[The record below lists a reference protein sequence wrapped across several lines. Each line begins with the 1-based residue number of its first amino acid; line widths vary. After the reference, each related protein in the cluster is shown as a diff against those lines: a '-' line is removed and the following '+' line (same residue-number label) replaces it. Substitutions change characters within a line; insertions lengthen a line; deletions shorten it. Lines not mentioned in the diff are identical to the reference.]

1 MKSVTSIL
9 SALALSVFSLTTAF
23 ASGGHAEVVDTSL
36 TYNSGILVL
45 AFAGFLALVVVVQT
59 IPAVI
64 SLYGMI
70 KKTAEESS
78 RQQQAAARANA
89 NN

>member
-1 MKSVTSIL
+1 MKTIL
-9 SALALSVFSLTTAF
+9 NTVALIFASLTSAF
-23 ASGGHAEVVDTSL
+23 ASGSAAHVDTSL

-59 IPAVI
+59 IPAII

-70 KKTAEESS
+70 KKTAEATKNKEAVVTSYHK
-78 RQQQAAARANA
+78 N
-89 NN
+89 

>member
-1 MKSVTSIL
+1 MKTLINTVAVL
-9 SALALSVFSLTTAF
+9 FASLTTAI
-23 ASGGHAEVVDTSL
+23 ASSDHAAAAHIDTSL

-70 KKTAEESS
+70 KGAAEAAKRKEVTSS
-78 RQQQAAARANA
+78 VANK
-89 NN
+89 

>member
-1 MKSVTSIL
+1 MKTTATIINTVSL
-9 SALALSVFSLTTAF
+9 LFASLTTAL
-23 ASGGHAEVVDTSL
+23 ASAGHGDAVDTSL

-59 IPAVI
+59 IPALI

-70 KKTAEESS
+70 KGAAEAVKNKEASS
-78 RQQQAAARANA
+78 TSSNR
-89 NN
+89 

>member
-1 MKSVTSIL
+1 MKRITALNTLFVLLASL
-9 SALALSVFSLTTAF
+9 STAF
-23 ASGGHAEVVDTSL
+23 ASAAASDVDTSL

-59 IPAVI
+59 VPAII

-70 KKTAEESS
+70 KGAAEAAKEKTA
-78 RQQQAAARANA
+78 RATVQGK
-89 NN
+89 

>member
-1 MKSVTSIL
+1 MKTIL
-9 SALALSVFSLTTAF
+9 NTVALIFASLTSAF
-23 ASGGHAEVVDTSL
+23 ASGSAAHVDTSL

-59 IPAVI
+59 IPAII

-70 KKTAEESS
+70 KKAAEATKNKEAVVTSYHK
-78 RQQQAAARANA
+78 N
-89 NN
+89 

>member
-1 MKSVTSIL
+1 MKTIINTI
-9 SALALSVFSLTTAF
+9 ALLLASLTTVF
-23 ASGGHAEVVDTSL
+23 ASSEHAAAHIDTSL

-70 KKTAEESS
+70 KGAAEAAKNKEVTSS
-78 RQQQAAARANA
+78 VANK
-89 NN
+89 

>member
-1 MKSVTSIL
+1 MKPTATIINTVTVL
-9 SALALSVFSLTTAF
+9 LASLTTSI
-23 ASGGHAEVVDTSL
+23 ASEHAAAHVDTSL

-59 IPAVI
+59 IPAII

-70 KKTAEESS
+70 KGAAEAAKSKEVISS
-78 RQQQAAARANA
+78 THK
-89 NN
+89 

>member
-1 MKSVTSIL
+1 MKTTSTII
-9 SALALSVFSLTTAF
+9 SSLALTVAATTAAI
-23 ASGGHAEVVDTSL
+23 ASAAPTEVDTSV

-64 SLYGMI
+64 TLYGMI
-70 KKTAEESS
+70 KGAMEAGKEREATST
-78 RQQQAAARANA
+78 A
-89 NN
+89 NNK

>member
-1 MKSVTSIL
+1 MKPTATIINTVTL
-9 SALALSVFSLTTAF
+9 LLASLTTAL
-23 ASGGHAEVVDTSL
+23 ASSGHGDVVDTSL

-59 IPAVI
+59 IPAII

-70 KKTAEESS
+70 KGAAEAVKNKEAVSTSS
-78 RQQQAAARANA
+78 NK
-89 NN
+89 

>member
-1 MKSVTSIL
+1 MKSAKSIL
-9 SALALSVFSLTTAF
+9 TALALSAFSLSTAF
-23 ASGGHAEVVDTSL
+23 ASGGQGEVVDTSL

-64 SLYGMI
+64 SLYTMI
-70 KKTAEESS
+70 KKTAEES
-78 RQQQAAARANA
+78 RQQQTVRANA
-89 NN
+89 RD

>member
-1 MKSVTSIL
+1 MKAITTTIISAVTL
-9 SALALSVFSLTTAF
+9 LLAGLTSAI
-23 ASGGHAEVVDTSL
+23 ASSGSAERIDTSL

-59 IPAVI
+59 IPALI

-70 KKTAEESS
+70 KGAAEAANSKEARSTAS
-78 RQQQAAARANA
+78 NK
-89 NN
+89 

>member
-1 MKSVTSIL
+1 MKTIL
-9 SALALSVFSLTTAF
+9 NTVALLFASLTSAF
-23 ASGGHAEVVDTSL
+23 ASGSAAYVDTSL

-59 IPAVI
+59 IPAII

-70 KKTAEESS
+70 KKTAEATKNKEAVVTSYHK
-78 RQQQAAARANA
+78 N
-89 NN
+89 

>member
-1 MKSVTSIL
+1 MKPTATIINTVTVL
-9 SALALSVFSLTTAF
+9 LASLTSAI
-23 ASGGHAEVVDTSL
+23 ASEHAAATVDTSL

-59 IPAVI
+59 IPAFI

-70 KKTAEESS
+70 KGAAE
-78 RQQQAAARANA
+78 AAKNKEVTSTTHK
-89 NN
+89 

>member
-1 MKSVTSIL
+1 MKLIKSTIASVAL
-9 SALALSVFSLTTAF
+9 SAAGITSAF
-23 ASGGHAEVVDTSL
+23 ASAAPGTIDTSL

-70 KKTAEESS
+70 KKAAEQS
-78 RQQQAAARANA
+78 RQEAAEVTARK
-89 NN
+89 

>member
-1 MKSVTSIL
+1 MKPTTTIINTVTL
-9 SALALSVFSLTTAF
+9 LFASLTTAL
-23 ASGGHAEVVDTSL
+23 ASAGHGDVVDTSL

-59 IPAVI
+59 IPALI

-70 KKTAEESS
+70 KGAAEAVKNKEASS
-78 RQQQAAARANA
+78 TSSNR
-89 NN
+89 

>member
-1 MKSVTSIL
+1 MKPTATIINTVSVL
-9 SALALSVFSLTTAF
+9 LASLTSAI
-23 ASGGHAEVVDTSL
+23 ASEHAAATVDTSL

-59 IPAVI
+59 IPALI

-70 KKTAEESS
+70 KGAAE
-78 RQQQAAARANA
+78 AAKNKEVTSTTHK
-89 NN
+89 

>member
-1 MKSVTSIL
+1 MKSVRTILTS
-9 SALALSVFSLTTAF
+9 LALSVMGMSRAF
-23 ASGGHAEVVDTSL
+23 ASADHANQVDTSL

-64 SLYGMI
+64 SLYNMI
-70 KKTAEESS
+70 KKTAEESK
-78 RQQQAAARANA
+78 QQQAVRANERD
-89 NN
+89 

>member
-1 MKSVTSIL
+1 MKTIL
-9 SALALSVFSLTTAF
+9 NTVALIFASLTSAF
-23 ASGGHAEVVDTSL
+23 ASGSAAHVDTSL

-70 KKTAEESS
+70 KSAAEAAKSKQVTSS
-78 RQQQAAARANA
+78 VLNK
-89 NN
+89 

>member
-1 MKSVTSIL
+1 MKIVRTVL
-9 SALALSVFSLTTAF
+9 TTLALSVISLTGAF
-23 ASGGHAEVVDTSL
+23 ASADHANHVDTSL

-64 SLYGMI
+64 SLYNMI
-70 KKTAEESS
+70 KKTAEES
-78 RQQQAAARANA
+78 RQQQAVRANA
-89 NN
+89 RD

>member
-1 MKSVTSIL
+1 MKTIL
-9 SALALSVFSLTTAF
+9 NTVALLFASLTSAF
-23 ASGGHAEVVDTSL
+23 ASGSAAHVDTSL

-59 IPAVI
+59 IPAII

-70 KKTAEESS
+70 KGAAEVAKSKQVTSS
-78 RQQQAAARANA
+78 VANK
-89 NN
+89 

>member
-1 MKSVTSIL
+1 MKTTTMLTTVCTL
-9 SALALSVFSLTTAF
+9 LTSLTTAF
-23 ASGGHAEVVDTSL
+23 ASGGAGNVDTSL

-45 AFAGFLALVVVVQT
+45 AFAGFLALVVVVQL

-70 KKTAEESS
+70 KGAAE
-78 RQQQAAARANA
+78 AARTKEEAASTVHNK
-89 NN
+89 

>member
-1 MKSVTSIL
+1 MKSVRTVFTT
-9 SALALSVFSLTTAF
+9 LALSSICISSAF
-23 ASGGHAEVVDTSL
+23 ASAAHSDAVDTSL

-64 SLYGMI
+64 SLYNMI
-70 KKTAEESS
+70 KKTAEES
-78 RQQQAAARANA
+78 RQQQAVRANA
-89 NN
+89 RD

>member
-1 MKSVTSIL
+1 MKAITTIIN
-9 SALALSVFSLTTAF
+9 TTALLLSGLTSAI
-23 ASGGHAEVVDTSL
+23 ASSGHAEVVDTSL

-59 IPAVI
+59 IPAII

-70 KKTAEESS
+70 KGAAEAANSKEARSS
-78 RQQQAAARANA
+78 ASNK
-89 NN
+89 

>member
-1 MKSVTSIL
+1 MKSVRTAL
-9 SALALSVFSLTTAF
+9 TTLALSVIGMSSAF
-23 ASGGHAEVVDTSL
+23 ASADHANHIDTSL

-64 SLYGMI
+64 SLYNMI

-78 RQQQAAARANA
+78 RQQQTVRANA
-89 NN
+89 RD

>member
-1 MKSVTSIL
+1 MKSTATIINTVTL
-9 SALALSVFSLTTAF
+9 LLASLTTAF
-23 ASGGHAEVVDTSL
+23 ASAGHGDVVDTSL

-70 KKTAEESS
+70 KGAAEAVKNKEVTST
-78 RQQQAAARANA
+78 NK
-89 NN
+89 

>member
-1 MKSVTSIL
+1 MRFLKASIATTTIFAASITSAIA
-9 SALALSVFSLTTAF
+9 SAAPGA
-23 ASGGHAEVVDTSL
+23 VDTSL

-64 SLYGMI
+64 TLYSMI
-70 KKTAEESS
+70 KGAADASKQQVAAEVTS
-78 RQQQAAARANA
+78 RH
-89 NN
+89 